1 MTATD
6 EKTGC
11 TEPSAATAQ
20 YWFPDTDPL
29 RAVIFDLDALA
40 DLRFDGYRAVFNAA
54 FAALNLPLH
63 WSEQRYRRLLALP
76 DERLRVAAELR
87 KHCVGTECDVLVELL
102 VDEICATKD
111 MMFDEMILDAGLP
124 PRAGLADLVTDAFV
138 ADVPISVVTDGRR
151 RWAQPLVHQLVGAG
165 LVEAVVTADDIGVP
179 LTGPALFRHALA
191 ELGVA
196 PHEVLAVVGSAR
208 GLRAANAV
216 GLATVLIDADAEQ
229 SGPRPAAAVRTD
241 YAGPT
246 DALRLSQC
254 RRLHTQWWDAH
265 TPGTAP
271 RSGESSAA

>member
-11 TEPSAATAQ
+11 TEPSAATAT
-20 YWFPDTDPL
+20 YLFRNTDPL
-29 RAVIFDLDALA
+29 RAVIFDLDALT

-63 WSEQRYRRLLALP
+63 WSVDRYRRLLALP

-87 KHCVGTECDVLVELL
+87 KHCVGTECDVLVDLL

-124 PRAGLADLVTDAFV
+124 PRAGLCDLITDAFV
-138 ADVPISVVTDGRR
+138 ADVPICVVTDGRR

-179 LTGPALFRHALA
+179 PDGTALFRHALA
-191 ELGVA
+191 ELGIGPRDALV
-196 PHEVLAVVGSAR
+196 VVGSAR
-208 GLRAANAV
+208 GLRAADTA

-229 SGPRPAAAVRTD
+229 SGPRPAVAVRTD
-241 YAGPT
+241 YAGAA

-254 RRLHTQWWDAH
+254 RRLHTQWWDTH
-265 TPGTAP
+265 TP
-271 RSGESSAA
+271 AAA